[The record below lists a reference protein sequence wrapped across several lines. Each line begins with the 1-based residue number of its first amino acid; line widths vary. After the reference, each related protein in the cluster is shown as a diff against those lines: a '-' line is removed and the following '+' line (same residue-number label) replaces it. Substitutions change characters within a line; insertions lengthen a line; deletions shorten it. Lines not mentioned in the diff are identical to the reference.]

1 MSIISLRNISKNF
14 GKFEAVKNLN
24 IDIEQ
29 GRTFGFIGPN
39 GAGKTTTLSM
49 ISGILKPD
57 KGEIFVFGK
66 NLYGVDSNEVME
78 IKSKIGVV
86 PEQPYVYG
94 NMKVYDFL
102 SFFADIYKI
111 KNKEDRINSVLT
123 GVNLSN
129 AKNKKISEFSKGM
142 KQRASIARALLHEPE
157 ILILDEPMSG
167 LDPLGI
173 KEIRDIISEQKKE
186 GKTIIISSHILTEIE
201 NISDYVVVMN
211 KGEVIKNG
219 NIEQILNS
227 SVSEIELEIEVDA
240 MNAQMIDGLKNFD
253 FVKNINSSGNNLK
266 ISTYGKN
273 KREISKFIT
282 DNGCVIL
289 KMYESKKTLEDA
301 FIKLTE
307 QK

>member
-1 MSIISLRNISKNF
+1 MSLISLKNISKNF

-24 IDIEQ
+24 LEIEQ

-57 KGEIFVFGK
+57 KGEISIFGK
-66 NLYGVDSNEVME
+66 NLYESDSNEVME

-86 PEQPYVYG
+86 PEQPYVYE
-94 NMKVYDFL
+94 NMNVYDFL

-111 KNKEDRINSVLT
+111 RNKEERINFVLT
-123 GVNLSN
+123 QINLSGS
-129 AKNKKISEFSKGM
+129 KNKKLSEFSKGM
-142 KQRASIARALLHEPE
+142 KQRASIARALLHNPE
-157 ILILDEPMSG
+157 ILILDEPMFG
-167 LDPLGI
+167 LDPVGI
-173 KEIRDIISEQKKE
+173 KEIRDIISGQKKE

-211 KGEVIKNG
+211 KGEAIRTG

-227 SVSEIELEIEVDA
+227 SVSEIELEIEVDNI
-240 MNAQMIDGLKNFD
+240 NAQLTGGLKNFD
-253 FVKNINSSGNNLK
+253 FVKEINFSGNNLK
-266 ISTYGKN
+266 IKTDLKH

-282 DNGCVIL
+282 DSGSVIL
-289 KMYESKKTLEDA
+289 KMYENKKTLEDV
-301 FIKLTE
+301 FVKLT
-307 QK
+307 K

>member
-1 MSIISLRNISKNF
+1 MSIISLQNISKTF

-24 IDIEQ
+24 IYIEQ
-29 GRTFGFIGPN
+29 GRTFGFIGHN

-49 ISGILKPD
+49 ISGILKPN

-66 NLYGVDSNEVME
+66 NLYDANSNEVME

-123 GVNLSN
+123 WVNLSN
-129 AKNKKISEFSKGM
+129 TKNKKIGEFSKGM
-142 KQRASIARALLHEPE
+142 KQRASIARALLHNPE

-201 NISDYVVVMN
+201 NISDYVVIMN
-211 KGEVIKNG
+211 KGEIVSKGGIG
-219 NIEQILNS
+219 QILNS
-227 SVSEIELEIEVDA
+227 SVSEIELEIEVDDT
-240 MNAQMIDGLKNFD
+240 NAQMIDGLKNFD

-273 KREISKFIT
+273 KKEISKFIT

-289 KMYESKKTLEDA
+289 KMHENKKTLEDA
-301 FIKLTE
+301 FIKITE

>member
-1 MSIISLRNISKNF
+1 MSLISLKNISKNF

-24 IDIEQ
+24 LEIEQ

-57 KGEIFVFGK
+57 KGEISIFGK
-66 NLYGVDSNEVME
+66 NLYESESNEVME

-86 PEQPYVYG
+86 PEQPYVYE
-94 NMKVYDFL
+94 NMNVHDFL

-111 KNKEDRINSVLT
+111 RNKEERINFVLAQ
-123 GVNLSN
+123 VNLAN
-129 AKNKKISEFSKGM
+129 TGKKKLSEFSKGM
-142 KQRASIARALLHEPE
+142 RQRASIARALLNEPE

-167 LDPLGI
+167 LDPVGI
-173 KEIRDIISEQKKE
+173 KEIRDIISGQKKE

-211 KGEVIKNG
+211 KGEAIRTG

-240 MNAQMIDGLKNFD
+240 MNVQLTDGLKNFD
-253 FVKNINSSGNNLK
+253 FVKEINFSENNLK
-266 ISTYGKN
+266 IVVHPEH

-282 DNGCVIL
+282 DSGSVIL
-289 KMYESKKTLEDA
+289 KMYENKKTLEDV
-301 FIKLTE
+301 FVKLT
-307 QK
+307 K

>member
-1 MSIISLRNISKNF
+1 MSIISLKNISKNF

-24 IDIEQ
+24 LEIEQ

-57 KGEIFVFGK
+57 KGEISIFGK
-66 NLYGVDSNEVME
+66 NLYESDGNEVME

-94 NMKVYDFL
+94 NMNVYDFL

-111 KNKEDRINSVLT
+111 RNKEERINFVLT
-123 GVNLSN
+123 QVNLSGS
-129 AKNKKISEFSKGM
+129 KNKKLSEFSKGM
-142 KQRASIARALLHEPE
+142 KQRASIARALLHNPE
-157 ILILDEPMSG
+157 ILILDEPMFG
-167 LDPLGI
+167 LDPVGI
-173 KEIRDIISEQKKE
+173 KEIRDIISGQKKE

-211 KGEVIKNG
+211 KGEAIRTG

-227 SVSEIELEIEVDA
+227 SVSEIELEIEVDNI
-240 MNAQMIDGLKNFD
+240 NAQLTGGLKNFD
-253 FVKNINSSGNNLK
+253 FVKEINFSGNNLK
-266 ISTYGKN
+266 IKTDLKH

-282 DNGCVIL
+282 DSGSVIL
-289 KMYESKKTLEDA
+289 KMQENKKTLEDV
-301 FIKLTE
+301 FVKLT
-307 QK
+307 K

>member
-1 MSIISLRNISKNF
+1 MSIISLQNISKTF

-24 IDIEQ
+24 IYIEQ
-29 GRTFGFIGPN
+29 GRTFGFIGHN

-49 ISGILKPD
+49 ISGILKPN

-66 NLYGVDSNEVME
+66 NLYDANSNEVME

-123 GVNLSN
+123 WVNLSN
-129 AKNKKISEFSKGM
+129 TKNKKIGEFSKGM
-142 KQRASIARALLHEPE
+142 KQRASIARALLHNPE

-201 NISDYVVVMN
+201 NISDYVVIMN
-211 KGEVIKNG
+211 KGEIVSKGGIG
-219 NIEQILNS
+219 QILNS
-227 SVSEIELEIEVDA
+227 SVSEIELEIEVDD

-282 DNGCVIL
+282 DKGCVIL
-289 KMYESKKTLEDA
+289 KMHENKKTLEDA
-301 FIKLTE
+301 FIKITE

>member
-1 MSIISLRNISKNF
+1 MSIISLQNLSKNF

-24 IDIEQ
+24 IEIEK
-29 GRTFGFIGPN
+29 GKTFGFIGHN

-57 KGEIFVFGK
+57 KGKISIFGK
-66 NLYGVDSNEVME
+66 NLYESDSNDAME

-86 PEQPYVYG
+86 PEQPYLYG
-94 NMKVYDFL
+94 NMNVHDFL

-111 KNKEDRINSVLT
+111 KNKEERINFVLT
-123 GVNLSN
+123 HVNLSGS
-129 AKNKKISEFSKGM
+129 KNKKLSEFSKGM
-142 KQRASIARALLHEPE
+142 KQRASIARVLLHNPE

-167 LDPLGI
+167 LDPVGI
-173 KEIRDIISEQKKE
+173 KEIRDIIIGQKKE

-211 KGEVIKNG
+211 KGEAIQNE

-240 MNAQMIDGLKNFD
+240 MNAQLTDGLKNFD

-266 ISTYGKN
+266 I
-273 KREISKFIT
+273 
-282 DNGCVIL
+282 
-289 KMYESKKTLEDA
+289 
-301 FIKLTE
+301 
-307 QK
+307 

>member
-1 MSIISLRNISKNF
+1 MSIISLQNIRKTF

-24 IDIEQ
+24 IEIEK
-29 GRTFGFIGPN
+29 GRVFGFIGPN

-66 NLYGVDSNEVME
+66 NLYDANSNEVME

-142 KQRASIARALLHEPE
+142 KQRASIARALLHNPE

-173 KEIRDIISEQKKE
+173 KETRDIISEQKKE

-201 NISDYVVVMN
+201 NISDYVVIMN
-211 KGEVIKNG
+211 KGEAINNG

-227 SVSEIELEIEVDA
+227 SVSEIELEIEVDD
-240 MNAQMIDGLKNFD
+240 MNVQITDGLKNFD

-273 KREISKFIT
+273 KSEISKFIT
-282 DNGCVIL
+282 DNGSVIL
-289 KMYESKKTLEDA
+289 KMHENKKTLEDA
-301 FIKLTE
+301 FIKLIE

>member
-1 MSIISLRNISKNF
+1 MSIISLQNISKTF

-24 IDIEQ
+24 IYIEQ
-29 GRTFGFIGPN
+29 GRTFGFIGHN

-49 ISGILKPD
+49 ISGILKPN

-66 NLYGVDSNEVME
+66 NLYDANSNEVME

-123 GVNLSN
+123 WVNLSN
-129 AKNKKISEFSKGM
+129 TKNKKIGEFSKGM
-142 KQRASIARALLHEPE
+142 KQRASIARALLHNPE

-201 NISDYVVVMN
+201 NISDYVVIMN
-211 KGEVIKNG
+211 KGEIVSKGGIG
-219 NIEQILNS
+219 QILNS
-227 SVSEIELEIEVDA
+227 SVSEIELEIEVDD

-289 KMYESKKTLEDA
+289 KMHENKKTLEDA
-301 FIKLTE
+301 FIKITE

>member
-240 MNAQMIDGLKNFD
+240 MNAQMIDRLKNFD

-301 FIKLTE
+301 FIKLTK